1 MGPHDSEEFKLA
13 LMIADIH
20 QEVHGLVKSCDSHKM
35 LSKLAIQIKPAKG
48 IIAKAAFPK
57 GKLVLVPYSMKVI
70 TRKTKPE
77 PLPNAVRVVCP
88 AWKEREFWLANP
100 NQWPKESSED
110 SGFIS
115 PVFCMQNTD
124 EEDLANMEVFL
135 SGNKASKV
143 RIPLYRNTKKIA
155 IDDHLQISKVKNV
168 AGQIAAEEP
177 PAKRPRSEE
186 PERQLC
192 SCALLKALQVFDES
206 RSSLSCACRGPS
218 QTDAHACVHGSC

>member
-1 MGPHDSEEFKLA
+1 
-13 LMIADIH
+13 
-20 QEVHGLVKSCDSHKM
+20 
-35 LSKLAIQIKPAKG
+35 
-48 IIAKAAFPK
+48 
-57 GKLVLVPYSMKVI
+57 MKVI
-70 TRKTKPE
+70 TRKTKAE

-168 AGQIAAEEP
+168 ASQIAAEEP
-177 PAKRPRSEE
+177 PAKRP
-186 PERQLC
+186 
-192 SCALLKALQVFDES
+192 KK
-206 RSSLSCACRGPS
+206 
-218 QTDAHACVHGSC
+218 

>member
-1 MGPHDSEEFKLA
+1 MFVTGAVSGGQDGAAQGAQVGRCSRSALRISWQDSGSFSSPRPGRSADSEEFKLA

-35 LSKLAIQIKPAKG
+35 LSKLAIQIKPTKG

-70 TRKTKPE
+70 TRKIKAE

-124 EEDLANMEVFL
+124 EEDLATWRFSSQATRL
-135 SGNKASKV
+135 PRCAKV

-168 AGQIAAEEP
+168 ASQIAAEEP
-177 PAKRPRSEE
+177 PAKRP
-186 PERQLC
+186 
-192 SCALLKALQVFDES
+192 KK
-206 RSSLSCACRGPS
+206 
-218 QTDAHACVHGSC
+218 

>member
-1 MGPHDSEEFKLA
+1 
-13 LMIADIH
+13 
-20 QEVHGLVKSCDSHKM
+20 
-35 LSKLAIQIKPAKG
+35 
-48 IIAKAAFPK
+48 
-57 GKLVLVPYSMKVI
+57 MKVI

-143 RIPLYRNTKKIA
+143 RIPLHRNTKKIA

-168 AGQIAAEEP
+168 ASQIAAEEP
-177 PAKRPRSEE
+177 PAKPQEVRS
-186 PERQLC
+186 QN
-192 SCALLKALQVFDES
+192 VNYVV
-206 RSSLSCACRGPS
+206 
-218 QTDAHACVHGSC
+218 VHF